1 MPRHGTLP
9 ILLFLAAIFAGPA
22 SVRGQTTASSP
33 CLADDRYGVMD
44 FWVGYWDVVM
54 PNGQQAGTNRIQKV
68 LAARGLRSV
77 EAAVVKKTIE
87 DDQRRSKTFL
97 GS

>member
-1 MPRHGTLP
+1 
-9 ILLFLAAIFAGPA
+9 
-22 SVRGQTTASSP
+22 
-33 CLADDRYGVMD
+33 
-44 FWVGYWDVVM
+44 M